1 MKNKI
6 LQISAIIAIFI
17 VAIVR
22 IVDNTEKIILHWDFW
37 GNITS
42 YGSKYY
48 IIFLPIISLII
59 YTLFRYYKRNPY
71 KMNQISKIEVT
82 PDNTKL
88 LSRYI
93 SIVASLILLVL
104 LYITVC
110 SAQITKLQ
118 PTIVIAILFFIIGYY
133 IYTNIKLRRK

>member
-22 IVDNTEKIILHWDFW
+22 IVDNTEKIILHWDLW

-42 YGSKYY
+42 YCSKYY

-59 YTLFRYYKRNPY
+59 YALFRYYKRNPY

-88 LSRYI
+88 L
-93 SIVASLILLVL
+93 
-104 LYITVC
+104 
-110 SAQITKLQ
+110 
-118 PTIVIAILFFIIGYY
+118 
-133 IYTNIKLRRK
+133 

>member
-59 YTLFRYYKRNPY
+59 YALFRYYKRNPY

-110 SAQITKLQ
+110 SVQITKLQ

>member
-22 IVDNTEKIILHWDFW
+22 IVDNTEKIILHWDLW

-42 YGSKYY
+42 YCSKYY

-59 YTLFRYYKRNPY
+59 YALFRYYKRNPY

>member
-6 LQISAIIAIFI
+6 LQISAIIVIFI

-59 YTLFRYYKRNPY
+59 YALFRYYKRNPY

>member
-6 LQISAIIAIFI
+6 LQLLTIIATFVI
-17 VAIVR
+17 AIVKML
-22 IVDNTEKIILHWDFW
+22 DDTDKIILHWDFW
-37 GNITS
+37 GNITR

-59 YTLFRYYKRNPY
+59 YALFRYYKRNPY

>member
-37 GNITS
+37 GNITN

-59 YTLFRYYKRNPY
+59 YALFRYYKRNPY

>member
-6 LQISAIIAIFI
+6 LQSSAIIAIFI

-22 IVDNTEKIILHWDFW
+22 IVDNTEKIILHWDLW

-59 YTLFRYYKRNPY
+59 YALFRYYKRNPY

>member
-1 MKNKI
+1 MDRE
-6 LQISAIIAIFI
+6 SIIAIFI

-59 YTLFRYYKRNPY
+59 YALFRYYKR
-71 KMNQISKIEVT
+71 KVQIISV
-82 PDNTKL
+82 L
-88 LSRYI
+88 LI
-93 SIVASLILLVL
+93 SFFILLYDEL
-104 LYITVC
+104 EFYDL
-110 SAQITKLQ
+110 SS
-118 PTIVIAILFFIIGYY
+118 
-133 IYTNIKLRRK
+133 

>member
-118 PTIVIAILFFIIGYY
+118 PTIVIAILLFIIGYY